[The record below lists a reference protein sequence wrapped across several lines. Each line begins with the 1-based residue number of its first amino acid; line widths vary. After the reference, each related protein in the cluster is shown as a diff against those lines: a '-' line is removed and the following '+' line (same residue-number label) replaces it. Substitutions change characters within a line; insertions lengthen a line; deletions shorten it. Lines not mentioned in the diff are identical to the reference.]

1 MNGRKAPSRQ
11 DLIAALRGNELGL
24 QLAQIQ
30 FEHYKPAMDAMKL
43 YLDVYGSSSPNLYRT
58 KNKQIA
64 AACQMSGVN
73 DPTATRKQRLA
84 AITCYEMI
92 HEAVIRCL
100 ELGLDKKEAKKALN
114 DAIEQAAEFFGLG
127 NKKTVQARNNKS
139 KGKGKGKGKTK

>member
-1 MNGRKAPSRQ
+1 
-11 DLIAALRGNELGL
+11 
-24 QLAQIQ
+24 
-30 FEHYKPAMDAMKL
+30 MDAMKL